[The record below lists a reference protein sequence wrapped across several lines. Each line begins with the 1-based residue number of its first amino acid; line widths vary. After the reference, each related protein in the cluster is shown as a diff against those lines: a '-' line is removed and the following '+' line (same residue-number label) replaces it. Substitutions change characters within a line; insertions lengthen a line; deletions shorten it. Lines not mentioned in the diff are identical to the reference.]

1 MTWTYIISDLKGKE
15 IDRRF
20 YQKELQKTSQEGF
33 KKLKNY
39 TLNEKTTIVRLTVG
53 LIKKI

>member
-1 MTWTYIISDLKGKE
+1 MWTYIISDLKGKE

-39 TLNEKTTIVRLTVG
+39 TLNEKTAIVRLTVG